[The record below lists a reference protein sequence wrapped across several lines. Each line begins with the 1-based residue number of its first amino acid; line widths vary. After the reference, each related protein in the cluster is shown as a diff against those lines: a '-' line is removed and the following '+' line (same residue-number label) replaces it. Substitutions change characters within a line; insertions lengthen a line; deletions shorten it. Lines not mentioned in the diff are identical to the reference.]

1 MGQAPLL
8 NAHGITDV
16 WERAWLACD
25 FCSCQA
31 GEIFGKTCRNQGL
44 NPGESAS
51 PDSFFPSFRPAAAQ
65 LTNRGNGKVAFM
77 NANTSVTRKSVNC
90 LPCRLALLLIPF
102 AFACSA
108 LSPQAQAACQE
119 GCDTANDNT
128 FLGDDALVNNTIGFN
143 NTATGFVA

>member
-44 NPGESAS
+44 NPGESVS
-51 PDSFFPSFRPAAAQ
+51 PDSFFPFFRPAVAE
-65 LTNRGNGKVAFM
+65 LTNRGDGKACLMKTKTSLTKNSM
-77 NANTSVTRKSVNC
+77 NHSFRHCGGVSGWSVRW
-90 LPCRLALLLIPF
+90 RLSGLRFCPRF
-102 AFACSA
+102 ARWTHHRT
-108 LSPQAQAACQE
+108 E
-119 GCDTANDNT
+119 
-128 FLGDDALVNNTIGFN
+128 V
-143 NTATGFVA
+143 